1 MRRRAFVAG
10 LAVAALVSL
19 NVAAV
24 NAASTRSTL
33 SGSRV
38 SAMDCGTT
46 SWTTSRRPADIERR
60 QTFSLSSSGWR
71 QLMEAH
77 SIGSAWIGWRGGS
90 PPALAITNRPARY

>member
-33 SGSRV
+33 SGS
-38 SAMDCGTT
+38 
-46 SWTTSRRPADIERR
+46 
-60 QTFSLSSSGWR
+60 
-71 QLMEAH
+71 
-77 SIGSAWIGWRGGS
+77 
-90 PPALAITNRPARY
+90 